1 MKKTKVIYLALVLF
15 IVAVFLALPFITIPI
30 SVSSGGTVRP
40 MEENILVTSV
50 VSGRVIKSALH
61 TNNQKVDKGD
71 TLLVVTSDA
80 LHNKTSHQQE
90 LHKDFSMQLADLRK
104 LTNKNYNSLST
115 GQYQLEL
122 SSMREKIAEIQSQ
135 ITLAEKD
142 FSRAELLW
150 KDGVIPQSEYDQSYH
165 QFERLRVQKNA
176 IEQEQLAQ
184 WQIKM
189 RETERQLQSIVSEV
203 EQLKIEKENHVVLAP
218 TQGRLVNFSGIAIG
232 AYLIQGQKIAD
243 ISGEDRLIAEC
254 MVPTSAVGLI
264 KINQPV
270 KLQIHTYNYNQW
282 GLAEAVV
289 TDIDNHLRIN
299 EQTGESFF
307 SVKCKLNQTYLQLKN
322 GYKGEITK
330 GQTFTARFYLLD
342 RTLWQ
347 LIFDKVDDWFNPN
360 LSNS

>member
-1 MKKTKVIYLALVLF
+1 
-15 IVAVFLALPFITIPI
+15 
-30 SVSSGGTVRP
+30 

-50 VSGRVIKSALH
+50 VSGRVVKSALH
-61 TNNQKVDKGD
+61 TNNQKVNKGD
-71 TLLVVTSDA
+71 TLLVITSDA
-80 LHNKTSHQQE
+80 LHNKTLHQQE
-90 LHKDFSMQLADLRK
+90 LYKDFSMQLADLKK
-104 LTNKNYNSLST
+104 LTQRSYGSLST

-122 SSMREKIAEIQSQ
+122 SSMKEKIAEVQSQ
-135 ITLAEKD
+135 IALAEKD
-142 FSRAELLW
+142 FLRAELLW
-150 KDGVIPQSEYDQSYH
+150 KDGVIPQSEYDQTFH

-176 IEQEQLAQ
+176 IEEQQQAH
-184 WQIKM
+184 WQIQM
-189 RETERQLQSIVSEV
+189 REAERQLQSVVSEV
-203 EQLKIEKENHVVLAP
+203 EQLKIEKENHVLLAP
-218 TQGRLVNFSGIAIG
+218 TEGRLVNFSGIAIG
-232 AYLIQGQKIAD
+232 AYLIQGQKIVD
-243 ISGEDRLIAEC
+243 ISGDEHLIAEC
-254 MVPTSAVGLI
+254 MVPTSAVGLL

-270 KLQIHTYNYNQW
+270 KLQIDTYNYNQW
-282 GLAEAVV
+282 GLADAVV

-347 LIFDKVDDWFNPN
+347 LLFDKVDDWFNPN